1 MQVRAK
7 KNEENLVLNQRKIT
21 FVGNI
26 CKFNKYK
33 NMKDFFKYVC
43 ATIVGIILTSVI
55 MTVICIV
62 SMAGMMASENMS
74 QPVKENSILRIK
86 LQGSISEKGDD
97 SNPMAF
103 LMNEADMEDI
113 PLDVALD
120 ALKKAA
126 KNDKVKGIYLEGGIL
141 SSNPA
146 ELQELRQGLLEFKK
160 SGKWIVSYADQ
171 YTRASYYLCSTADKI
186 YMNPIGMLDWS
197 GMASEPIFYKGLL
210 EKVGIKMQVFKVG
223 TYKSAVEPFICDQMS
238 DANREQVTSFLNSIW
253 GNLQKDVAKSRK
265 MEVDALNALADSMT
279 FLSDPEA
286 SVKAGL
292 VDKLCYKSEV
302 KEALKKRLKL
312 EDDDKLTFT
321 TLNDVSKAENLNE
334 KVDDEIAIYYAYGEI
349 NDDRTSGFSQEHTIT
364 AKEMTK
370 DLQKLAEDKDV
381 KAVVIRVNSPGGSAY
396 ASEQIWHEVE
406 LLKAKKPVVVSM
418 GGLAASGGYYISC
431 GANKI
436 FAEATTLTGSIGI
449 FGMFPDP
456 SELLT
461 KKLGL
466 SFDVVKTNALSDFG
480 QTGRPLNETECRMLQ
495 AYVNKGYELFTG
507 RVALGRGMAQDSVK
521 AIGEGR
527 VWTGEQALKIGL
539 VDKLGNLDDAVK
551 AAAKLAKV
559 EKYTTAQYPDAK
571 PWYVGL
577 LDKSTDD
584 YMGSQMRAI
593 LGEYYSTFSMIRN
606 LRNQDPIQARIPFD
620 PNIR

>member
-1 MQVRAK
+1 
-7 KNEENLVLNQRKIT
+7 
-21 FVGNI
+21 
-26 CKFNKYK
+26 
-33 NMKDFFKYVC
+33 MKDFFKYVC

-370 DLQKLAEDKDV
+370 DLQKLAEDKGV

-584 YMGSQMRAI
+584 YMESQMRAI